1 LNSGSEFL
9 TLIWTQC
16 INLRNVKPTHSGQQ
30 IEANQHFDTESISVL
45 MDAKICDKA
54 NLYELK
60 LLILIKYKEAGG
72 CTFEIRSY

>member
-1 LNSGSEFL
+1 
-9 TLIWTQC
+9 
-16 INLRNVKPTHSGQQ
+16 
-30 IEANQHFDTESISVL
+30 

-72 CTFEIRSY
+72 CTFEIRSYQEEENGQHEENELRHSQAEKADQQSEGEIGKTCRTKQRQ